1 MPKKSP
7 GSFAFECQLLDIE
20 WGVPFPQIQFAFCWN
35 GRFEM
40 KDGGQQPGVPTGR
53 VVSQRAFKQLEEM
66 GRWPP
71 SGKHLSVSPLRAR
84 TLKGTGLGW

>member
-1 MPKKSP
+1 MLKKSP

-53 VVSQRAFKQLEEM
+53 VVSQRAFKQWK
-66 GRWPP
+66 RW
-71 SGKHLSVSPLRAR
+71 GDGLRRENIFQCHHCEHAP
-84 TLKGTGLGW
+84 